1 MVSVIVRRPVPSTG
15 PVRVARRDDIP
26 SPPESAG
33 VPLAAPSALGPIGT
47 PAAPTP
53 YWPGREVTVGGVPL
67 HVRETPLRQ
76 VELSSRRAPLNAAS
90 PGPGDETAVYVH
102 GLGGS
107 SNNWTELAGALSGR
121 CRGFAVDLPGFGRT
135 PPPSSG
141 DYRPVAHAATVV
153 AYLDDLRRQGSGP
166 VHLLGNSLGGA
177 VSLLVAATRPDL
189 VRTLTLVSPAMPD
202 LRPLPSRLGGRRA
215 ALALLPLVGGRAR
228 AEQAAR
234 TPRDRLAHT
243 MALCHADPERVGPHA
258 FAMAAAEAE
267 ERAELAWAPEAL
279 HRSFLGLVGT
289 WFAPRP
295 RSLWAAARR
304 VGAPTLVVWGERD
317 RLVGVGR
324 AARTASALPSGRL
337 LRLPDVGHVAQIE
350 RPEIVGRA
358 VLGLFDGAAD
368 GSWRPA
374 AGSATTGADDLVRV
388 GVRRSGPAACGT
400 VPV

>member
-1 MVSVIVRRPVPSTG
+1 MMVTVIVRRPVLSTG
-15 PVRVARRDDIP
+15 PFPVARRDDISSSGWP
-26 SPPESAG
+26 GPA
-33 VPLAAPSALGPIGT
+33 VPLAEAAALAPIGT
-47 PAAPTP
+47 PVAPTP
-53 YWPGREVTVGGVPL
+53 YWPGREVEADGVTL
-67 HVRETPLRQ
+67 HVRETP
-76 VELSSRRAPLNAAS
+76 
-90 PGPGDETAVYVH
+90 GPVHETGETAVYVH

-107 SNNWTELAGALSGR
+107 ANNWTELAAALSGR

-135 PPPSSG
+135 PPPSTG
-141 DYRPVAHAATVV
+141 DYRPAAHADTVI

-177 VSLLVAATRPDL
+177 VSLLVAAARPDL

-202 LRPLPSRLGGRRA
+202 LRPLPSRLGGKRA
-215 ALALLPLVGGRAR
+215 ALALLPLLGGRAR

-234 TPRDRLAHT
+234 TPRDRLVHT
-243 MALCHADPERVGPHA
+243 MALCHADPDAVGPHA

-289 WFAPRP
+289 WFAPRS
-295 RSLWAAARR
+295 RSLWAAAAQ
-304 VGAPTLVVWGERD
+304 VTAPTLVVWGELD

-324 AARTASALPSGRL
+324 AARTAAALPSGRL
-337 LRLPDVGHVAQIE
+337 LRLSGIGHVAQIE
-350 RPEIVGRA
+350 RPEIVARA

-368 GSWRPA
+368 GSWPA
-374 AGSATTGADDLVRV
+374 AARATTNAATRSDDDLLRAGV
-388 GVRRSGPAACGT
+388 GRAFPTSYGT